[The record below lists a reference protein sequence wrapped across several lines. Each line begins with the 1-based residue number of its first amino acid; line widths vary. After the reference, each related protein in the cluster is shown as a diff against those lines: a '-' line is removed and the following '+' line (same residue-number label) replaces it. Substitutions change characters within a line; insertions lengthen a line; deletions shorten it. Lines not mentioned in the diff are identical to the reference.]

1 MSKRLPAASS
11 SSSRDPPPVDD
22 EERDRLLDMLSSHG
36 HSFLS
41 SFELPAGKSIAAKR
55 SKKKKRKL
63 QELQET
69 EIIKLDDKP
78 EVPNRK
84 ASSPAPIA
92 SASRTPD
99 VVVFDARA
107 GTSSQPLVRGKGKG
121 FMSSKIHHVQSESQ
135 PKPSQPKDSDGES
148 DQEISN
154 TKNDKL
160 LHELVHSQLLSN
172 PHAFDAKQGSAKR
185 SRTVAG
191 RLLELAD
198 NAKIGR
204 GADALKAKESS
215 RHAKR
220 VRLGLLDKAKQ
231 REVKALEEAK
241 TLGNYHPSI
250 KKNFDALSS
259 GGEKRRRERG
269 LALGVGKFRNGALT
283 LSKNDI
289 RSVESAVPS
298 AGSRKGKGNR
308 RH

>member
-1 MSKRLPAASS
+1 MPKRPPTASS
-11 SSSRDPPPVDD
+11 NSSQNAHPIDH
-22 EERDRLLDMLSSHG
+22 EERDKLLSMLNSHG
-36 HSFLS
+36 QSFLS
-41 SFELPAGKSIAAKR
+41 SFGLPTAKST
-55 SKKKKRKL
+55 SKPSKKKRKL
-63 QELQET
+63 QESDEA
-69 EIIKLDDKP
+69 ESIKLDDKP
-78 EVPNRK
+78 KTVP
-84 ASSPAPIA
+84 
-92 SASRTPD
+92 SASTSKTPD

-135 PKPSQPKDSDGES
+135 PKATQPEDSDAES

-160 LHELVHSQLLSN
+160 LHELVHSQLLNN

-198 NAKIGR
+198 DAKLGR
-204 GADALKAKESS
+204 GAEALKTKENS

-231 REVKALEEAK
+231 REAKALEEAK

-250 KKNFDALSS
+250 KKNFDTLGS
-259 GGEKRRRERG
+259 GGAKRRRERG
-269 LALGVGKFRNGALT
+269 LALGIGKFRNGALT

-289 RSVESAVPS
+289 RSVEGAVPS
-298 AGSRKGKGNR
+298 TGSRKGKGGR